1 MIKSWTKKWV
11 LILFLMASCFG
22 HLVATTG
29 EKYFK
34 MANQA
39 LKRGDYHRAVAF
51 YKRSCNLRMGV
62 GCTSLGSMYED
73 GDGVDQNITKA
84 VFYYRRGCNLR
95 NHLACASLGS
105 MYEDGDGVQKD

>member
-1 MIKSWTKKWV
+1 
-11 LILFLMASCFG
+11 MASCFG

-62 GCTSLGSMYED
+62 GCTSLGSMYEY
-73 GDGVDQNITKA
+73 GDGVDQNISKA
-84 VFYYRRGCNLR
+84 VFIT
-95 NHLACASLGS
+95 
-105 MYEDGDGVQKD
+105 EEGVI

>member
-1 MIKSWTKKWV
+1 MSLCELWLSFVRNEMIKSWTKKWF

-62 GCTSLGSMYED
+62 GCTEFRLY
-73 GDGVDQNITKA
+73 V
-84 VFYYRRGCNLR
+84 
-95 NHLACASLGS
+95 
-105 MYEDGDGVQKD
+105 

>member
-34 MANQA
+34 MAAQA

-51 YKRSCNLRMGV
+51 YKRSCNLRVGV
-62 GCTSLGSMYED
+62 GCASLGSMYEY
-73 GDGVDQNITKA
+73 GDGVDQSIPKA

-95 NHLACASLGS
+95 NYLACASLGS
-105 MYEDGDGVQKD
+105 MYEDG